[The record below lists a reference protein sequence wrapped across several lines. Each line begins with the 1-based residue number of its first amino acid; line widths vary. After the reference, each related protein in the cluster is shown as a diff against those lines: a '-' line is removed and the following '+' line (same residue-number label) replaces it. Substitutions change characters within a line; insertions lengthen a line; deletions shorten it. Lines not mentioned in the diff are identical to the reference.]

1 MKAVHSHLQKHQQ
14 PAELKIHL
22 KLTPAIFRATIQSS
36 SDKGSSLFN
45 GATGGGGGA
54 FQNQILTFLFLL
66 KVATTCLLLLILAS
80 RDEVLPHMT
89 VRVGKARVTKG
100 RFQTCWFHWS
110 EPHPTRR
117 LAKTQVGYRFNL
129 QKVEALNKIRSPSSG
144 ARGTSKAMS
153 QPSPRGSR
161 LFYGWGSCSLRS
173 WCWQL

>member
-1 MKAVHSHLQKHQQ
+1 MQPSSPLQTRVHLCS
-14 PAELKIHL
+14 
-22 KLTPAIFRATIQSS
+22 
-36 SDKGSSLFN
+36 
-45 GATGGGGGA
+45 TGLLGVGGGA

-144 ARGTSKAMS
+144 ARGSTVPWGQARLC
-153 QPSPRGSR
+153 PSHHQGDQ
-161 LFYGWGSCSLRS
+161 GCSMGEGPAPCGADADNYNASL
-173 WCWQL
+173 LAPN